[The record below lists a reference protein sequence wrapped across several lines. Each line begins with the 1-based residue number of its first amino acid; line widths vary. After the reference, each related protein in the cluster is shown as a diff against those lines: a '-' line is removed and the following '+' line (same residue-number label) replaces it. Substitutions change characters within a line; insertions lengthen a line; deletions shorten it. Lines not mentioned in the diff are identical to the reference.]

1 MIRKKKS
8 SKYQAE
14 QISTMRPARTQT
26 LNLKLI
32 K

>member
-1 MIRKKKS
+1 M
-8 SKYQAE
+8 
-14 QISTMRPARTQT
+14 TTARTQT

>member
-1 MIRKKKS
+1 MT
-8 SKYQAE
+8 A
-14 QISTMRPARTQT
+14 ARTQT